1 MTSTPLA
8 IQQLEKNFQQG
19 DRQIQVLKGLSMLAN
34 SGEMVAIMGPSGSG
48 KSTLLHVIAGL
59 TPASAGQVKIN
70 GEDIAGLSDR
80 RLTAMRRRHIGLIF
94 QAFNLIPTLNVHD
107 NIALP
112 MLADGRQAKH
122 DAIAQLAERLGIGDK
137 LGVYPNQLSGGEQQ
151 RVAIARALLP
161 QPALILADE
170 PTGNLDSD
178 NGQALCKLL
187 RDFCSKEQHCIVL
200 VTHEPAVAI
209 WSDRV
214 LVMRDGSFTREINV
228 TKDMTAMD
236 LARAYQEA

>member
-1 MTSTPLA
+1 MSSSPLVVEG
-8 IQQLEKNFQQG
+8 LEKSFQQG
-19 DRQIQVLKGLSMLAN
+19 DKQLEVLKGLSMRAN
-34 SGEMVAIMGPSGSG
+34 NGEMVAIMGPSGSG

-59 TPASAGQVKIN
+59 TPANAGQITIN
-70 GEDIAGLSDR
+70 GQDIAGLSDR
-80 RLTAMRRRHIGLIF
+80 RLTALRRRHIGLVF

-112 MLADGRQAKH
+112 MLADGRQSTREE
-122 DAIAQLAERLGIGDK
+122 IAQLAERLGISDK
-137 LGVYPNQLSGGEQQ
+137 IGVYPNQLSGGEQQ

-187 RDFCSKEQHCIVL
+187 RSFCDEEQHCIVL

-214 LVMRDGSFTREINV
+214 LVLRDGCFTREIAV
-228 TKDMTAMD
+228 SKEMTALD